1 MAVSARDVA
10 RVAGVSVSTVSRA
23 LSRPDDLAPETLA
36 KVLETARMLGYRPN
50 PAARGLITGRTGTIG
65 LIVPDLENP
74 FFSSVTK
81 GVQARARA
89 AGYGVVIA
97 DSDEDPSQEADL
109 VREMSRQV
117 DGVIMCSPRSPTTCS
132 PRSRPRPR
140 WCWSTGAAAPCR
152 RC

>member
-50 PAARGLITGRTGTIG
+50 PAARGLTTGRTGTIG

-74 FFSSVTK
+74 FFS
-81 GVQARARA
+81 
-89 AGYGVVIA
+89 
-97 DSDEDPSQEADL
+97 
-109 VREMSRQV
+109 
-117 DGVIMCSPRSPTTCS
+117 
-132 PRSRPRPR
+132 
-140 WCWSTGAAAPCR
+140 
-152 RC
+152 